1 MILRRWEYMARPK
14 KSPEDRCERINVS
27 LPPELMNRL
36 ISYCQKEERSMSW
49 VAKKA
54 LEQYLSERGE

>member
-1 MILRRWEYMARPK
+1 MARPK

>member
-1 MILRRWEYMARPK
+1 MARPK
-14 KSPEDRCERINVS
+14 KAPEELCERLNIS
-27 LPPELMNRL
+27 IPPTLMKRL
-36 ISYCQKEERSMSW
+36 ISFCQKEERSMSW

>member
-1 MILRRWEYMARPK
+1 MPPK
-14 KSPEDRCERINVS
+14 KRPEDLCERINVS
-27 LPPELMNRL
+27 LPPALMKKL

-54 LEQYLSERGE
+54 LEQYLAEKGE